1 MNNSANNVVVITGA
15 NSGIGQAIA
24 LYLANKAFSLVLVA
38 RRLDR
43 ITALVDQII
52 QQGGKAIAVKAD
64 VTRQEEVQAAID
76 AAVTAYQRVDVLIN
90 NAGYMAIAPISERKT
105 DEWDKMIDTNLKGVL
120 YGIAAALPVFQRQGS
135 GHFINVASVAGIK
148 VLAPGGVVYS
158 ATKFAVRALTQA
170 AAKEY
175 ASRGITVN
183 AYCPGIVGTG
193 MWTEIDKRFAEI
205 TGAPVGETY
214 KKYVE
219 GIALGRAETPDDV
232 ASLVAYLAGPD
243 SDYMTGQS
251 ILIDG
256 GIVYR

>member
-15 NSGIGQAIA
+15 SSGIGQAIA

-43 ITALVDQII
+43 INALVDQII

-105 DEWDKMIDTNLKGVL
+105 DEWDKMIDTVL
-120 YGIAAALPVFQRQGS
+120 YGIAAALPLFQRQGS

-158 ATKFAVRALTQA
+158 ATKFAVRALSEGLRQEVGKTIRTTLISPGAVESELQFGSSDKDSLAFLHEFYKQAIPADAIARAVLFAIEQPGDVDINEIVVRPTQ
-170 AAKEY
+170 E
-175 ASRGITVN
+175 
-183 AYCPGIVGTG
+183 
-193 MWTEIDKRFAEI
+193 EF
-205 TGAPVGETY
+205 
-214 KKYVE
+214 
-219 GIALGRAETPDDV
+219 
-232 ASLVAYLAGPD
+232 
-243 SDYMTGQS
+243 
-251 ILIDG
+251 
-256 GIVYR
+256 